1 MYNLFNYTCEPLL
14 CIKRHRRE
22 KTLRAK
28 VSLNFSLTPARV
40 KKASFPPTFE
50 LQPPTSTKL
59 ILFVNIFDN
68 CRRGSSYTYKHTI
81 FSLPLPLSRAMIF
94 FLHVTHFSLNF
105 LLILRFSLFFHS
117 LSCVM
122 FLWNNLI
129 FQMTA

>member
-28 VSLNFSLTPARV
+28 VSLNFSSTPARV

-81 FSLPLPLSRAMIF
+81 FSLSLSLGRWFFFSMLHTFHLIF
-94 FLHVTHFSLNF
+94 FLFSDF
-105 LLILRFSLFFHS
+105 LFFFTLS
-117 LSCVM
+117 LV
-122 FLWNNLI
+122 
-129 FQMTA
+129 